1 MKAYVGSVVSTSLND
16 PRDTEPVEVSIQLR
30 TCLPKVDW
38 DTMPELVELQILDCA
53 SCEILLP
60 LFYAVESIVNHYAA
74 GRFTRFIS

>member
-1 MKAYVGSVVSTSLND
+1 M
-16 PRDTEPVEVSIQLR
+16 
-30 TCLPKVDW
+30 
-38 DTMPELVELQILDCA
+38 MPELLELRILDCA